1 MAYRSGQHG
10 RLGIQRTG
18 FSSAESFDEVGSVR
32 NWSIDF
38 QTEALDTTCLSDTD
52 KTVYAGTRSFTG
64 SGTVLYYEEDSSN
77 FTKLTENMIA
87 TSNRTDV
94 TSESFGSNADNSNG
108 AYIKLELNLVGGG
121 DGNDQVI
128 KVFALMTSFNITCS
142 TGEIVTAN
150 FQFTGH
156 GAPAAFNYR

>member
-10 RLGIQRTG
+10 RLGIQR
-18 FSSAESFDEVGSVR
+18 SAFPTEDFAEVGSVR

-52 KTVYAGTRSFTG
+52 KTIYAGTRSFTG
-64 SGTVLYYEEDSSN
+64 SGTVLYYEEDGSN
-77 FTKLTENMIA
+77 FTRLSGNMIVPN
-87 TSNRTDV
+87 NRTDV
-94 TSESFGSNADNSNG
+94 TAESFGSNVDNSNA
-108 AYIKLELNLVGGG
+108 AYIKLELNLVGGS